1 MPATRFTERA
11 SIEDRMADFMAHL
24 RFNGIPAGLGETE
37 TALRAMERID
47 PLDPGELRLALS
59 AICATDAGRHEKFAD
74 LFNAYWFSRG
84 LVRDRTDEPA
94 GKGKQRKFVHTSNI
108 GSQETAPGSSGRP
121 DMPDDEG
128 AGEVEAGGEGRLV
141 AARME
146 NLRKTDLRDLVSP
159 RDIADAEKVAFRIA
173 RAIRD
178 RRSRRRKQ
186 ARRGAML
193 DLRRIAR
200 TSVSHGGEPF
210 VLWRR
215 KRPDRPVRLS
225 VILDVSGSMIIYARI
240 FLAFVKGL
248 VSADMATEAY
258 LLHTRLV
265 RVTDALR
272 EGETLQAVG
281 RMSLMAAGVG
291 GGTKI
296 GGSLKHFCEQY
307 AGQSVNGRSVVIVLS
322 DGYDTGDP
330 GLISGALARLRRRG
344 CRIVWLNPLK
354 GWKSYEP
361 VARGMAAA
369 LPHLD
374 RFASARTLDDLAAL
388 ETEFSRL

>member
-1 MPATRFTERA
+1 MQVTRFTGRA
-11 SIEDRMADFMAHL
+11 SIEERMAGFMAHL
-24 RFNGIPAGLGETE
+24 RLNGIPAGLGETE

-47 PLDPGELRLALS
+47 ALDPDEVRLALS
-59 AICATDAGRHEKFAD
+59 AICATDAGRHEKFDD

-84 LVRDRTDEPA
+84 LVRDRANDAAEDE
-94 GKGKQRKFVHTSNI
+94 KQRKFVHTSNI

-121 DMPDDEG
+121 DMPDNDR

-146 NLRKTDLRDLVSP
+146 NLRKTDLRDLVTP
-159 RDIADAEKVAFRIA
+159 QDIAEAERIAFRIA

-225 VILDVSGSMIIYARI
+225 VILDVSGSMMIYARI

-248 VSADMATEAY
+248 VSADLTTEAY

-265 RVTDALR
+265 RVSDALK

-281 RMSLMAAGVG
+281 RMSLMATGVG
-291 GGTKI
+291 GGTRI
-296 GGSLKHFCEQY
+296 GASLKHFCEQY
-307 AGQSVNGRSVVIVLS
+307 AGRSINGRSVVIILS

-330 GLISGALARLRRRG
+330 ELIGSALGRLKKRG

-354 GWKSYEP
+354 GWQGYEP
-361 VARGMAAA
+361 IARGMAAA

-374 RFASARTLDDLAAL
+374 RFASANTLDDLAAL